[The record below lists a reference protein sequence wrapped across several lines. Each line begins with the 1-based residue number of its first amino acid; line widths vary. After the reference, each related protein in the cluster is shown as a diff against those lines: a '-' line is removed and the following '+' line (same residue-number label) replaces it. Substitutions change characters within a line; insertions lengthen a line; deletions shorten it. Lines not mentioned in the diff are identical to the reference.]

1 MSYRRLDC
9 RVRSRFKLLVEV
21 NGMSRWLIC
30 IMRMVNQRQVM
41 LGLGIQDMVG
51 IINIMD
57 MGVMEGMQVHMLE
70 DMETSMEDT
79 LVLLGHTHLLSII

>member
-1 MSYRRLDC
+1 MSWRRLDC
-9 RVRSRFKLLVEV
+9 RVRSRYKLLAEE

-30 IMRMVNQRQVM
+30 IMCMGSRRQVT

-51 IINIMD
+51 MD
-57 MGVMEGMQVHMLE
+57 MGVMEDMEVHMLE

-79 LVLLGHTHLLSII
+79 LVLLGHTQLLSII

>member
-1 MSYRRLDC
+1 MSWRRLGC
-9 RVRSRFKLLVEV
+9 RVRNKYKLLAEG

-30 IMRMVNQRQVM
+30 IMCMGNRRQDT

-51 IINIMD
+51 MD
-57 MGVMEGMQVHMLE
+57 MGVMEDMEVHMLE

-79 LVLLGHTHLLSII
+79 LVLLGHTQLLSII